1 MIVNETVDQLVK
13 DEMEQACDNIEFLKD
28 CMALPSF
35 TNLVECNQDYTRRSL
50 EFQEKRLEALKQY
63 FTPRTDNDQ
72 LPT

>member
-13 DEMEQACDNIEFLKD
+13 EEMEQTCGNIEFLRE
-28 CMALPSF
+28 CMTLPSF
-35 TNLVECNQDYTRRSL
+35 TNLTEDHQEYTRRSL
-50 EFQEKRLEALKQY
+50 ESQEKRLEALKQY

>member
-13 DEMEQACDNIEFLKD
+13 EEMEVACNNIVFLKE
-28 CMALPSF
+28 CIELPSF
-35 TNLVECNQDYTRRSL
+35 TNIVECNQDYTRRSL
-50 EFQEKRLEALKQY
+50 ESQEKRLEALKQY

>member
-13 DEMEQACDNIEFLKD
+13 EEMEQTCDNIEFLRD

-35 TNLVECNQDYTRRSL
+35 TNLTEDHQEFTKRNLECI
-50 EFQEKRLEALKQY
+50 EKRLEALKQY
-63 FTPRTDNDQ
+63 FTSRTDNDQ